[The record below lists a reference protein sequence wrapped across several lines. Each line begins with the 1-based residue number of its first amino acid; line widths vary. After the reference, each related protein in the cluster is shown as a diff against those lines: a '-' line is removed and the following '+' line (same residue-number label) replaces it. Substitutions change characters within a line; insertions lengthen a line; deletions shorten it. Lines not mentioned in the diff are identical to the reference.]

1 MQKNLLIG
9 QRVYLAGPID
19 RCPNEGHSWRESI
32 SSFLTDLGVVVLN
45 PLNKPTEI
53 AKEDSESRQFRK
65 NLKANEDYSALRAQ
79 MKVIR
84 NVDLRMVDISDF
96 IIAHLDLDIFACGTL
111 EEIFLANRQKKPII
125 LHMKQGK
132 QNVPDWLFGTIPHH
146 TMFGSWDEVK
156 SYLLKINNNQETKE
170 LLSRWYFFNL

>member
-1 MQKNLLIG
+1 MNRLKG

-19 RCPNEGHSWRESI
+19 RCPDEGRSWRESI
-32 SSFLTDLGVVVLN
+32 FSFLTDLGVVVLN
-45 PLNKPTEI
+45 PLSKPTEI
-53 AKEDSESRQFRK
+53 AKEDSECRQFRK
-65 NLKANEDYSALRAQ
+65 QLKSDENYDPLRIQ

-96 IIAHLDLDIFACGTL
+96 LIVHLDLDIYACGTL

-132 QNVPDWLFGTIPHH
+132 QNVPDWLFGTIPHQ
-146 TMFGSWDEVK
+146 TMFGNWEQVK
-156 SYLLKINNNQETKE
+156 DYLIQIDKGGEP
-170 LLSRWYFFNL
+170 SPDRWYFFNL

>member
-1 MQKNLLIG
+1 MNLLKG

-19 RCPNEGHSWRESI
+19 RCPNEGYSWRESI
-32 SSFLTDLGVVVLN
+32 SSFLTDLGIVILN

-53 AKEDSESRQFRK
+53 AKEDPESRQFRK
-65 NLKANEDYSALRAQ
+65 LLKEREDYSALRSQ

-84 NVDLRMVDISDF
+84 NIDLRMVDISDF
-96 IIAHLDLDIFACGTL
+96 MIVHLDLDIFACGTL

-156 SYLLKINNNQETKE
+156 SYLLKVDGNKETLE
-170 LLSRWYFFNL
+170 QSTRWYFFNL